1 MDKPDEVVS
10 VTQVTHHYKQQ
21 LALADISLSIEKG
34 SIAGLIGPD
43 GVGKSTLLSLIAGV
57 KKIQHGEV
65 HLFSQ
70 NIKLNHVRNQLCHR
84 IAYMPQGLGKNL
96 YATLSVYENLRFF
109 SQLFGQNHQQRRQH
123 IEELLAA
130 TGLAPFAKR
139 PAGKL
144 SGGMKQKLGLC
155 CALIHDPDLLIL
167 DEPTTGVDPLSR
179 LQFWELIKRIKA
191 RTPDMTILVAT
202 AYMEEA
208 ERYDSLAALYN
219 GKILAT
225 GSPKA
230 LCQQTLTKNLD
241 EAFKALQPEHT
252 QQANLSIPPYQQN
265 SKPVA
270 IEASQLTK
278 RFGDF
283 TAVDQVNFRIYQGE
297 IFGFLGSNGCG
308 KTTTMKM
315 LTGLLPPTE
324 GKATLFGEPMNSRS
338 LSHRKNIGFMSQNFS
353 LYQELT
359 VKQNLLLHARLFQL
373 SHDETNRRIHELL
386 SRMSLAN
393 VADELTVDLPLGIKQ
408 RLSLAVAIIHRPKIL
423 ILDEPTSGVDP
434 IARDQFW
441 QLLAELSR
449 KENVTIFISTHFMNE
464 AERCD
469 RISLM
474 HAGKV
479 LAAGTTEK
487 LVSEKQAS
495 NLEAAFI
502 QYLQESEQTEAD
514 QKTQLSISSR
524 DTDSKQSPPTLKKH
538 SQASLL
544 SWQRLWAYA
553 QRETMEIQRD
563 PIRFLFALLGP
574 IFLLVVMGY
583 GISMDVNH
591 MKYAVLDHDQTQY
604 SRHYLEAFEGS
615 KYFQQQLVVGN
626 NQQAEH
632 ALTKGEIE
640 LVIEIPPQFGR
651 QILKKESPEV
661 GIWIDGAMPF
671 RAETIRGYVQGVH
684 QNYLQ
689 QLSKT
694 SARQT
699 YHQLKIEPRFRYNQS
714 IESIYAIVPG
724 VMATLLT
731 FIPAMLMAVAVV
743 REKEL
748 GSITNYYATPT
759 TRLEFLWGKQLPY
772 ISLSFI
778 NFISLFLVTWLFFG
792 VPVKGSFWLLVIG
805 SGLYVVATTALGLL
819 ISTFTTTQ
827 VAALFGT
834 LIITIIP
841 SINFSG
847 LISPV
852 ASLSGGASVM
862 STYFPAAY
870 YLNITVG
877 VFTKAATWADLKP
890 NFLAIIGFFIVFTL
904 LSALFLP
911 KQEH

>member
-1 MDKPDEVVS
+1 MNKPDEVVS
-10 VTQVTHHYKQQ
+10 VNQVTHYYKQQ
-21 LALADISLSIEKG
+21 LALSDISLSIDKG
-34 SIAGLIGPD
+34 TIAGLIGPD

-57 KKIQHGEV
+57 KKIQQGKI

-70 NIKLNHVRNQLCHR
+70 DIKLNHVRSQLYHR

-109 SQLFGQNHQQRRQH
+109 SQLFRQNHQQRRQH

-130 TGLAPFAKR
+130 TGLAPFANR

-179 LQFWELIKRIKA
+179 LQFWELINRIKT

-208 ERYDSLAALYN
+208 ERYDWLAALYN
-219 GKILAT
+219 GKLLAT
-225 GSPKA
+225 GSPEA
-230 LCQQTLTKNLD
+230 LCQQTQTANLD

-252 QQANLSIPPYQQN
+252 PQTILSIPSYQQN
-265 SKPVA
+265 SKPIA

-283 TAVDQVNFRIYQGE
+283 TAVNQVNFRIYQGE

-338 LSHRKNIGFMSQNFS
+338 LSHRKNIGFMSQSFS

-359 VKQNLLLHARLFQL
+359 VQQNLLLHARLFQL
-373 SHDETNRRIHELL
+373 SHDETKSRINELL

-479 LAAGTTEK
+479 LAAGTTEM
-487 LVSEKQAS
+487 LIREKHAA

-502 QYLQESEQTEAD
+502 QYLQENEHTEEP
-514 QKTQLSISSR
+514 QKAQHIKSSDISNKPSPSTLS
-524 DTDSKQSPPTLKKH
+524 KH

-574 IFLLVVMGY
+574 IFLLIVMGY

-591 MKYAVLDHDQTQY
+591 MKYAVLDRDQTQY

-615 KYFQQQLVVGN
+615 KYFQQQLFVN
-626 NQQAEH
+626 DDQQAEH
-632 ALTKGEIE
+632 ALAKGEVE

-661 GIWIDGAMPF
+661 GIWIDGAMTF

-689 QLSKT
+689 QLSKI
-694 SARQT
+694 SPRQT
-699 YHQLKIEPRFRYNQS
+699 YQQLKIEPRFRYNQS

-792 VPVKGSFWLLVIG
+792 VPVKGSFWLLFIG

-877 VFTKAATWADLKP
+877 IFTKAATWADLKP

-911 KQEH
+911 KQEQ

>member
-1 MDKPDEVVS
+1 MNRPSEVVI
-10 VTQVTHHYKQQ
+10 VDQVTHYYKQQ
-21 LALADISLSIEKG
+21 IALSNITLSITKG
-34 SIAGLIGPD
+34 TIAGLIGPD
-43 GVGKSTLLSLIAGV
+43 GVGKSTLLGLVAGV

-70 NIKLNHVRNQLCHR
+70 NIQLSAVRNQLCHR

-109 SQLFGQNHQQRRQH
+109 SQLFGQNQQQCKQH
-123 IEELLAA
+123 IEELLLA

-179 LQFWELIKRIKA
+179 MQFWELITRIKS

-208 ERYDSLAALYN
+208 ERYDWLAALY
-219 GKILAT
+219 GGRLLAT
-225 GSPKA
+225 GSPKV
-230 LCQQTLTKNLD
+230 LCEQTQTTSLD
-241 EAFKALQPEHT
+241 EAFKALQPECT
-252 QQANLSIPPYQQN
+252 PQANLIIPPYQQN

-270 IEASQLTK
+270 IEAAQLTK

-283 TAVDQVNFRIYQGE
+283 TAVDQVNFQIYQGE

-338 LSHRKNIGFMSQNFS
+338 LSHRKNIGFMSQSFS

-373 SHDETNRRIHELL
+373 PSTEANHRINELL
-386 SRMSLAN
+386 SRMSLTN
-393 VADELTVDLPLGIKQ
+393 VADEQTADLPLGIKQ

-441 QLLAELSR
+441 QLLVELSR
-449 KENVTIFISTHFMNE
+449 NENVTIFISTHFMNE

-479 LAAGTTEK
+479 LAAGTAEV
-487 LVSEKQAS
+487 LISEKQAT

-502 QYLQESEQTEAD
+502 RYLQESKQTEEL
-514 QKTQLSISSR
+514 QKNQ
-524 DTDSKQSPPTLKKH
+524 DSTVQPPQKAIASPKNPIKTR
-538 SQASLL
+538 SL

-553 QRETMEIQRD
+553 QREAMEIQRD

-574 IFLLVVMGY
+574 IFLLIVMGY
-583 GISMDVNH
+583 GISMDVKH
-591 MKYAVLDHDQTQY
+591 MKYAVLDRDQTQY

-615 KYFQQQLVVGN
+615 KYFQQQLVISN
-626 NQQAEH
+626 DQRAEL
-632 ALTKGEIE
+632 ALVRGEVE
-640 LVIEIPPQFGR
+640 LVIEVPPQFGR
-651 QILKKESPEV
+651 QMLKGESPEV

-684 QNYLQ
+684 QNHLQ
-689 QLSKT
+689 QLAKT
-694 SARQT
+694 NAHATPQ
-699 YHQLKIEPRFRYNQS
+699 QLKIEPRFRYNQS

-759 TRLEFLWGKQLPY
+759 THLEFLWGKQLPY
-772 ISLSFI
+772 IALSII
-778 NFISLFLVTWLFFG
+778 NFMSLFLVTWLFFG
-792 VPVKGSFWLLVIG
+792 VPIKGSFSLLFVG
-805 SGLYVVATTALGLL
+805 SCLYVIATTALGLL

-852 ASLSGGASVM
+852 ASLSGGASIM

-870 YLNITVG
+870 YLDITVG
-877 VFTKAATWADLKP
+877 IFTKATSWADLKL
-890 NFLAIIGFFIVFTL
+890 NFAAVIGFFVTFTL
-904 LSALFLP
+904 LSVLFLP
-911 KQEH
+911 KQER

>member
-1 MDKPDEVVS
+1 MNRPSEVVI
-10 VTQVTHHYKQQ
+10 VDQVTHYYKQQ
-21 LALADISLSIEKG
+21 IALSNITLSITKG
-34 SIAGLIGPD
+34 TIAGLIGPD
-43 GVGKSTLLSLIAGV
+43 GVGKSTLLGLIAGV

-70 NIKLNHVRNQLCHR
+70 NIQLSAVRNQLCHR

-109 SQLFGQNHQQRRQH
+109 SQLFGQNKQQCKQH
-123 IEELLAA
+123 IEELLLA

-179 LQFWELIKRIKA
+179 MQFWELITRIKS

-208 ERYDSLAALYN
+208 ERYDWLAALY
-219 GKILAT
+219 GGRLLAT
-225 GSPKA
+225 GSPKV
-230 LCQQTLTKNLD
+230 LCEQTQTTSLD
-241 EAFKALQPEHT
+241 EAFKALQPECT
-252 QQANLSIPPYQQN
+252 PQANLIIPPYQQN

-270 IEASQLTK
+270 IEAAQLTK

-283 TAVDQVNFRIYQGE
+283 TAVDQVNFQIYQGE

-338 LSHRKNIGFMSQNFS
+338 LSHRKNIGFMSQSFS

-373 SHDETNRRIHELL
+373 PSTEANHRINELL
-386 SRMSLAN
+386 SRMSLTN
-393 VADELTVDLPLGIKQ
+393 VADEQTADLPLGIKQ

-449 KENVTIFISTHFMNE
+449 NENVTIFISTHFMNE

-479 LAAGTTEK
+479 LAAGTAEV
-487 LVSEKQAS
+487 LISEKQAT

-502 QYLQESEQTEAD
+502 RYLQESKQTEEL
-514 QKTQLSISSR
+514 QKNQ
-524 DTDSKQSPPTLKKH
+524 DSTVQPPQKAIASPKNLIKTH
-538 SQASLL
+538 SL

-553 QRETMEIQRD
+553 QREAMEIQRD

-574 IFLLVVMGY
+574 IFLLIVMGY
-583 GISMDVNH
+583 GISMDVKH
-591 MKYAVLDHDQTQY
+591 MKYAVLDRDQTQY

-615 KYFQQQLVVGN
+615 KYFQQQFVISNDQRAELALVR
-626 NQQAEH
+626 
-632 ALTKGEIE
+632 GEVE
-640 LVIEIPPQFGR
+640 LVIEVPPQFGR
-651 QILKKESPEV
+651 QMLKGESPEV

-684 QNYLQ
+684 QNHLQ
-689 QLSKT
+689 QLAKT
-694 SARQT
+694 NAHATPQ
-699 YHQLKIEPRFRYNQS
+699 QLKIEPRFRYNQS

-772 ISLSFI
+772 IALSII

-792 VPVKGSFWLLVIG
+792 VPIKGSFWLLFVG
-805 SGLYVVATTALGLL
+805 SCLYVIATTALGLL

-852 ASLSGGASVM
+852 ASLSGGASIM

-870 YLNITVG
+870 YLDITVG
-877 VFTKAATWADLKP
+877 IFTKATSWADLKL
-890 NFLAIIGFFIVFTL
+890 NFASVIAFFITFTL
-904 LSALFLP
+904 LSVLFLP
-911 KQEH
+911 KQER